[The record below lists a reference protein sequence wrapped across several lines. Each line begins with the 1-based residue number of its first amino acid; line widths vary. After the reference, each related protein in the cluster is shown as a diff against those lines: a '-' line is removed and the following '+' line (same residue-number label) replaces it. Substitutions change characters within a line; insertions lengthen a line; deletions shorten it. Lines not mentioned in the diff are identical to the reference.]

1 MIYLFYVACCVVLKC
16 FFVCGIGS
24 FLVPRS
30 DFSPSP
36 LYELSPYRR
45 GGCSSDAKQS
55 KEQQEETGQSPVI
68 SSCPA
73 WLRLKISRLK
83 LLVTIILKLYL
94 KSYLCKSKI

>member
-1 MIYLFYVACCVVLKC
+1 MFILCSLLCRFDV

-45 GGCSSDAKQS
+45 GGCSPDAKQP
-55 KEQQEETGQSPVI
+55 KEQQEETGQALFFPL
-68 SSCPA
+68 A
-73 WLRLKISRLK
+73 LRG
-83 LLVTIILKLYL
+83 YG
-94 KSYLCKSKI
+94 

>member
-1 MIYLFYVACCVVLKC
+1 MFILCSLLCRFDV

-45 GGCSSDAKQS
+45 GGCSSIARQS
-55 KEQQEETGQSPVI
+55 KEQQEETGQALFFPL
-68 SSCPA
+68 A
-73 WLRLKISRLK
+73 LRG
-83 LLVTIILKLYL
+83 YG
-94 KSYLCKSKI
+94 

>member
-1 MIYLFYVACCVVLKC
+1 MFILCSLLCRFDV

-45 GGCSSDAKQS
+45 GGCSPDAKQP
-55 KEQQEETGQSPVI
+55 KEQQEETALRTVF
-68 SSCPA
+68 SSCPTG
-73 WLRLKISRLK
+73 LCFDNQSIRKINRYM
-83 LLVTIILKLYL
+83 LVITNKYTIL
-94 KSYLCKSKI
+94 

>member
-1 MIYLFYVACCVVLKC
+1 MYLFHAACCAVLMC

-45 GGCSSDAKQS
+45 GGYSSIAWQPKNS
-55 KEQQEETGQSPVI
+55 KRKLGFALFFLLPYGVMIENQLFKFFNHNCFEIVV
-68 SSCPA
+68 
-73 WLRLKISRLK
+73 KIIPL
-83 LLVTIILKLYL
+83 
-94 KSYLCKSKI
+94 